1 MNAFL
6 RHALFLALACVFV
19 LASCGRSS
27 SGKGAATPEAGSI
40 PAAPSVSKVEIRV
53 VQTEGSVELLAQ
65 DEEARPVG
73 PGDEILEGQ
82 SLRTG
87 PASSCDLEIAG
98 LGSLRIQPSTT
109 LRVDLAQLIGGAPSF
124 RSQVESGRVLA
135 VVRKL
140 MAKDSF
146 ILSSKNAI
154 CGVRGTSFSLE
165 SNGERSLVV
174 VAEGKVAV
182 VPAGP
187 ALSRLEAQ
195 AATSGAARSLLRAV
209 VAMAPVASAG
219 DELSIGSVE
228 AQKADSALTSLEAS
242 LPAEAAGTVPA
253 PGEPEALIT
262 AGEVEGAAGP
272 APLPDLEAAFP
283 SASPAGAAARLVIKA
298 LADFASDVEE
308 RVSGQI
314 EGQSPSSAPSSA
326 APAQAEPKKSPAILA
341 SVPVSQGRRLDSL
354 VRSGNF
360 LVATDASGSI
370 VCLDAKGKV
379 IWKVPLEKGS
389 RPVLS
394 KGYLYVSG
402 TREFVVINATSGAVE
417 RGPALPS
424 GARLAAFPDGAV
436 AASSAGISL
445 FRSGSAGAW
454 TTFPV
459 NGGPLA
465 VMSLNDKANNLL
477 VSLVPGGLAIVSPGD
492 SQIAAVAPGPVAS
505 CLRYYGSRAVAAGA
519 KAEGLAGGA
528 PGSAAAVPAGTAS
541 GAQSG
546 GIASGSGSP
555 AAASYEVAL
564 YALPEL
570 EILWSLTLALKPEA
584 DPELGPEGAFV
595 YGQGRLEAYSLAG
608 EAIGRLSGL
617 SAPPLLSNGM
627 LYYGLSDGSFVAA
640 QASNLAVKASIRL
653 PAALAARPIP
663 FEGELRLPLAD
674 GSIVALDPK
683 LMGK

>member
-6 RHALFLALACVFV
+6 RRDLSLAVACVFV
-19 LASCGRSS
+19 LASCGKPS
-27 SGKGAATPEAGSI
+27 SGKGAASPEAGPV
-40 PAAPSVSKVEIRV
+40 PAAPSATKVEIRV

-109 LRVDLAQLIGGAPSF
+109 LRVDLAQFIGGAPSF
-124 RSQVESGRVLA
+124 RSQVETGRVLA

-146 ILSSKNAI
+146 ILSARNAI

-195 AATSGAARSLLRAV
+195 AAKSGAARSLLRAV

-219 DELSIGSVE
+219 DELSIGAAE
-228 AQKADSALTSLEAS
+228 AQKADSALSTLEAS
-242 LPAEAAGTVPA
+242 LPAETAGTVPA

-262 AGEVEGAAGP
+262 AGEVEGAAAP

-298 LADFASDVEE
+298 LADFATDVEE
-308 RVSGQI
+308 RVSGRI
-314 EGQSPSSAPSSA
+314 EAPAGSAA

-341 SVPVSQGRRLDSL
+341 SVAVSQGKRLDSL

-360 LVATDASGSI
+360 LVASDASGSI

-379 IWKVPLEKGS
+379 IWKVPVEKGS

-402 TREFVVINATSGAVE
+402 TRDFAVINAASGAVE

-436 AASSAGISL
+436 AASSAGVSL
-445 FRSGSAGAW
+445 FRSGSASAW

-465 VMSLNDKANNLL
+465 VMSLNDKGNNLL

-492 SQIAAVAPGPVAS
+492 SRIAAVAPGPVAS

-519 KAEGLAGGA
+519 KAEGLSPATAA
-528 PGSAAAVPAGTAS
+528 PD
-541 GAQSG
+541 
-546 GIASGSGSP
+546 P
-555 AAASYEVAL
+555 AAATYEAAL
-564 YALPEL
+564 YSIPEL
-570 EILWSLTLALKPEA
+570 ELLWSLPLDLKPEA
-584 DPELGPEGAFV
+584 DPELGPEGAFI
-595 YGQGRLEAYSLAG
+595 YGQGRLEAYSLSG

-627 LYYGLSDGSFVAA
+627 LYYGLADGSFVAA

-663 FEGELRLPLAD
+663 FDGELRLPLAD
-674 GSIVALDPK
+674 GSIVALDPR

>member
-6 RHALFLALACVFV
+6 RRPLSLALACVFA
-19 LASCGRSS
+19 LASCGKPS
-27 SGKGAATPEAGSI
+27 SGKAAAAPEAGPV
-40 PAAPSVSKVEIRV
+40 PAAPAVTKVEILV

-73 PGDEILEGQ
+73 PGDEVLEGQ

-109 LRVDLAQLIGGAPSF
+109 LRVDLAQLLGGSPSF
-124 RSQVESGRVLA
+124 RSQVETGRVLA

-140 MAKDSF
+140 AARDSF
-146 ILSSKNAI
+146 ILSAKNAI

-195 AATSGAARSLLRAV
+195 ATKSGAARSLLRAV

-219 DELSIGSVE
+219 DELVIGATE
-228 AQKADSALTSLEAS
+228 AQKADSALASLEAS
-242 LPAEAAGTVPA
+242 LPAEAEGTVPA

-262 AGEVEGAAGP
+262 AGEVEGAPSP
-272 APLPDLEAAFP
+272 APLPNLEGTFP

-298 LADFASDVEE
+298 LADFASDVQD
-308 RVSGQI
+308 RVSGRI
-314 EGQSPSSAPSSA
+314 EAPAQPSA
-326 APAQAEPKKSPAILA
+326 APVPADPRRSAAILA

-354 VRSGNF
+354 VRSGSF
-360 LVATDASGSI
+360 LVASDALGSI
-370 VCLDAKGKV
+370 VCLDAKGRTV
-379 IWKVPLEKGS
+379 WKVPVEKGS

-402 TREFVVINATSGAVE
+402 TRDFAVINAASGAVE
-417 RGPALPS
+417 RGPALPA

-436 AASSAGISL
+436 AASSAGLSL
-445 FRSGSAGAW
+445 FRSGSASAW
-454 TTFPV
+454 ATFPV

-492 SQIAAVAPGPVAS
+492 SRIAAVAPGPVAS
-505 CLRYYGSRAVAAGA
+505 CLRYYGSRAVAAGT
-519 KAEGLAGGA
+519 KAEGLAPGMA
-528 PGSAAAVPAGTAS
+528 TEGSASAVT
-541 GAQSG
+541 
-546 GIASGSGSP
+546 
-555 AAASYEVAL
+555 YELAL
-564 YALPEL
+564 YSIPEL
-570 EILWSLTLALKPEA
+570 ELLWSLPLALKPEA

-608 EAIGRLSGL
+608 EAIRRLGGL
-617 SAPPLLSNGM
+617 SAPPLLSNGV

-640 QASNLAVKASIRL
+640 QASNLSVTASIKL
-653 PAALAARPIP
+653 PAALAARPVP
-663 FEGELRLPLAD
+663 FDGELRLPLSD

>member
-1 MNAFL
+1 M
-6 RHALFLALACVFV
+6 
-19 LASCGRSS
+19 
-27 SGKGAATPEAGSI
+27 
-40 PAAPSVSKVEIRV
+40 KVEIRV

-65 DEEARPVG
+65 DEESRPVG
-73 PGDEILEGQ
+73 PGDEILQGQ

-87 PASSCDLEIAG
+87 PASSCDLEISG

-109 LRVDLAQLIGGAPSF
+109 LRVDLAQFIGEAPSF

-140 MAKDSF
+140 AAKDSF

-154 CGVRGTSFSLE
+154 CGVRGTSFSLD
-165 SNGERSLVV
+165 SNGERSLVI

-187 ALSRLEAQ
+187 ALFRLEAQ
-195 AATSGAARSLLRAV
+195 AARSGAARSLLRAV

-219 DELSIGSVE
+219 DELSIGGAE
-228 AQKADSALTSLEAS
+228 ALKADSALASLEAS
-242 LPAEAAGTVPA
+242 LPAEAEGTVPV
-253 PGEPEALIT
+253 PGEPQALIT
-262 AGEVEGAAGP
+262 AGEVEGATAP
-272 APLPDLEAAFP
+272 APLPDLEGAFP
-283 SASPAGAAARLVIKA
+283 SASPAGAAARMVIKA
-298 LADFASDVEE
+298 LSEFASDVEE

-314 EGQSPSSAPSSA
+314 EAPAQSSSAPV
-326 APAQAEPKKSPAILA
+326 QVEPKMSPAVLA
-341 SVPVSQGRRLDSL
+341 SIAVSQGKRLDSL
-354 VRSGNF
+354 VRSGSF
-360 LVATDASGSI
+360 LVASDASGSI
-370 VCLDAKGKV
+370 ICLDAKGKV
-379 IWKVPLEKGS
+379 IWKVPVEKGS

-394 KGYLYVSG
+394 KGYFYVSG
-402 TREFVVINATSGAVE
+402 TMEFAVINAASGAVE
-417 RGPALPS
+417 RGPALPAGS
-424 GARLAAFPDGAV
+424 RLAAFSDGAV
-436 AASSAGISL
+436 AASGAGISL
-445 FRSGSAGAW
+445 FRSGNASAW

-492 SQIAAVAPGPVAS
+492 SRIVAVAPGPVAN

-519 KAEGLAGGA
+519 KAEGLAAGPGA
-528 PGSAAAVPAGTAS
+528 TGSVAAAT
-541 GAQSG
+541 
-546 GIASGSGSP
+546 
-555 AAASYEVAL
+555 YEVAL

-570 EILWSLTLALKPEA
+570 ELLWSLPLALKPEA

-608 EAIGRLSGL
+608 EAIGALSGL

-640 QASNLAVKASIRL
+640 QASNLEIKASIRL

-663 FEGELRLPLAD
+663 FDGELRLPLSD
-674 GSIVALDPK
+674 GSIIALDPK